1 MNEKSKSLDIL
12 GDILN
17 DSPSGLIRGLDELS
31 KLVYASPKASPAQ
44 APVPPL
50 AGKKR
55 RVSVRR
61 HKTTHYLSEEVFDN
75 LGEAKDDIREVLSQA
90 SKSKVSKSR
99 IIESAISVVLQEF
112 EAKGK
117 ESALVRELLKKSGD

>member
-1 MNEKSKSLDIL
+1 M
-12 GDILN
+12 N

-31 KLVYASPKASPAQ
+31 QLIYAKSPKESLSQ
-44 APVPPL
+44 APVSPS
-50 AGKKR
+50 AQKKR
-55 RVSVRR
+55 QVSVRR
-61 HKTTHYLSEEVFDN
+61 RKTTHYLSEEVFAN
-75 LGEAKDDIREVLSQA
+75 LGEARGDIREVLPEA

-117 ESALVRELLKKSGD
+117 ESALIRELLKKSGE